1 MTLAALTLLSHLF
14 SAQRQAELADRA
26 ETLGAQTVE
35 DTLEAL
41 IDARPR
47 GIDVGN
53 ASEGAEKLMAGWVE
67 GVGEGLVAF
76 AR

>member
-1 MTLAALTLLSHLF
+1 M
-14 SAQRQAELADRA
+14 
-26 ETLGAQTVE
+26 GAQTVE

-41 IDARPR
+41 IEARPR
-47 GIDVGN
+47 GIDVDN
-53 ASEGAEKLMAGWVE
+53 ASEGAEKLMSGWVE